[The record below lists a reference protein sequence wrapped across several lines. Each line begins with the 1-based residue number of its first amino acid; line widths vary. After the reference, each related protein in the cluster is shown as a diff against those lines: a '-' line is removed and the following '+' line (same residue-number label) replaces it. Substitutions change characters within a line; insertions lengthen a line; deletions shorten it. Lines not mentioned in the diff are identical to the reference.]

1 MSLPILTA
9 QPSPGIPA
17 LGLSG
22 CTCEYFGS
30 LGDEELM
37 GLVPSISL

>member
-9 QPSPGIPA
+9 QLSPGIPA

-30 LGDEELM
+30 LGDDELM
-37 GLVPSISL
+37 GLDPSISL